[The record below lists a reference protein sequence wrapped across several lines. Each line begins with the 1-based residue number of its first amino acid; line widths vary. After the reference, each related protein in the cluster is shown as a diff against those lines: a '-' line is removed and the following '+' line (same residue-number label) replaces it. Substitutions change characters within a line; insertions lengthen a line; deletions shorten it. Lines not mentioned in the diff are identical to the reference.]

1 MPPEAEGR
9 LTTENFID
17 KKLQMHTIIINFTA
31 SKYEKNGKYGDYK
44 GRRPKNHSAT

>member
-1 MPPEAEGR
+1 MQ
-9 LTTENFID
+9 N
-17 KKLQMHTIIINFTA
+17 IIINLAA

>member
-1 MPPEAEGR
+1 MR
-9 LTTENFID
+9 LYSSKSSDFVGKN
-17 KKLQMHTIIINFTA
+17 LQMRNIIINFTA